1 MQCAVG
7 QVGGT
12 PVLPFAPDAAVQ
24 GGARCEG
31 CEAILVAGDRALADK
46 LPIVRI
52 WHSGG
57 ARQADGVLSLR
68 A

>member
-1 MQCAVG
+1 MLCAVG

-12 PVLPFAPDAAVQ
+12 RVLPFAPDGAVQ
-24 GGARCEG
+24 GGARCDG
-31 CEAILVAGDRALADK
+31 CEAILVAGERALADK

-57 ARQADGVLSLR
+57 ARQVDGVLSLP